1 MTATPDTT
9 RSGHDVFSAADSPQD
24 IASAPIPMVPRAVLA
39 VPLPER
45 GWAGRI
51 LTHAPGP
58 AATARILQEIL
69 RTRHTGR
76 DRAARAISEL
86 IYQHP
91 AGWEHLGTDPANPP
105 TRTRKRKV
113 ELGRC
118 RCHLPDSTARP
129 ALARAQQDALTSA
142 EFGQP
147 HRVEP
152 APGHDGAPWLIT
164 HRHSLD
170 EDVAHLFLLHPGH
183 INIFARD
190 QSDQD
195 HLTEVAIRG
204 FSHVAR
210 IPTSRPTNWESFAP
224 ELDAASA
231 AIRARP
237 RRDWK
242 REAAARTLAETAT
255 RLQRVAAHV
264 DLVLYLLGGVNTASG
279 QPDPLAEAAL
289 AAAANVHGADLP
301 ALLLRSDRAD
311 QIRLLKLAA
320 HHLAP
325 DKHHAP

>member
-1 MTATPDTT
+1 MTTTPDTT
-9 RSGHDVFSAADSPQD
+9 RSDHDVVSAADSPRD
-24 IASAPIPMVPRAVLA
+24 TAPAPVPVAPRAVLA

-51 LTHAPGP
+51 LTCAPGP
-58 AATARILQEIL
+58 AATARVLQEIL
-69 RTRHTGR
+69 HARHKGR

-91 AGWEHLGTDPANPP
+91 AGWEHLGTDPAAAP
-105 TRTRKRKV
+105 TRTRKRRV

-118 RCHLPDSTARP
+118 RCHLPDGTARP

-147 HRVEP
+147 HRIAAALDE
-152 APGHDGAPWLIT
+152 DGAPWLIT

-170 EDVAHLFLLHPGH
+170 KDVAHLFLLHPGH
-183 INIFARD
+183 LQIFARD
-190 QSDQD
+190 QSGED
-195 HLTEVAIRG
+195 HYTEVAVRG
-204 FSHVAR
+204 FDQAAH
-210 IPTSRPTNWESFAP
+210 IPTSRPTDWERFAP
-224 ELDAASA
+224 VLDAAST

-255 RLQRVAAHV
+255 RLQRIAAHA
-264 DLVLYLLGGVNTASG
+264 DLVLYLLGGGNAARAE
-279 QPDPLAEAAL
+279 PDPLAEAAL

-311 QIRLLKLAA
+311 QVRLLKLAA
-320 HHLAP
+320 HRLDPNKHPAP
-325 DKHHAP
+325 

>member
-1 MTATPDTT
+1 MTTTPDTT
-9 RSGHDVFSAADSPQD
+9 RSDPDVVTTADPPHE
-24 IASAPIPMVPRAVLA
+24 IAPAPVPVPRAVLA

-51 LTHAPGP
+51 LTCAPGP
-58 AATARILQEIL
+58 TATARVLQEIL
-69 RTRHTGR
+69 HARHKGR

-91 AGWEHLGTDPANPP
+91 AGWEHLGTDPAAAP
-105 TRTRKRKV
+105 TRTRKRRV

-118 RCHLPDSTARP
+118 RCHLPDGTACP

-147 HRVEP
+147 HRIAA
-152 APGHDGAPWLIT
+152 APDEDGAPWLIT

-170 EDVAHLFLLHPGH
+170 QDVAHLFLLHQNH
-183 INIFARD
+183 IQIFARD

-195 HLTEVAIRG
+195 HYTEVAVRG
-204 FSHVAR
+204 FDQAAR
-210 IPTSRPTNWESFAP
+210 IPASRPTNWESFAP
-224 ELDAASA
+224 VLDAASA

-242 REAAARTLAETAT
+242 REAAARALAQTAT

-264 DLVLYLLGGVNTASG
+264 DLVLYLLGGGNTASG

-320 HHLAP
+320 HHLDP
-325 DKHHAP
+325 DKHPAP